1 MSTLVLPPSSHHQ
14 QQQQQQQETTIHHH
28 HRQKQQSNTTSTNKT
43 RSTVVD
49 PLHARYLIAH
59 KLASG
64 GFGDVYAGVRKK
76 DGMQVAIKIVAK
88 KRMREINTPD
98 GKLPLEVVL
107 LRRVAK
113 VKNVIHL
120 VEYFIHNDQVVIV
133 LERPE
138 RCCDLYDFISERP
151 GGLDERLARDFFKQI
166 LQILKDIHSC
176 GVLHRDIKDENFL
189 VDMRTGQLYLIDFG
203 SGALL
208 HDGIYTEFEGTSC
221 YAAPEWV
228 TCRRYFGLP
237 QTVWSLGILLYDL
250 VCGDIPFSDELAII
264 KCQLQFPNHLSP
276 ECVQLIEQCL
286 SIRSSERP
294 TLEQCLQSTWLK
306 LPSSR
311 DLCLSLVPRR
321 RGGHNHNQLK
331 DLNSLSKLTTGSF
344 SSRGNSL

>member
-1 MSTLVLPPSSHHQ
+1 MSTLVLPPSSHHHHHHHHHHHPQQQSPQ
-14 QQQQQQQETTIHHH
+14 QQQTTAIHHQ
-28 HRQKQQSNTTSTNKT
+28 RQQTNKT
-43 RSTVVD
+43 RSTVAD

-76 DGMQVAIKIVAK
+76 DGMPVALKVVPK
-88 KRMREINTPD
+88 KRMRETNTPD

-113 VKNVIHL
+113 VKNVIHML
-120 VEYFIHNDQVVIV
+120 EYFIHNDQLVIV

-138 RCCDLYDFISERP
+138 HCSDLYDFIYERA

-166 LQILKDIHSC
+166 LQILKDIHAC

-208 HDGIYTEFEGTSC
+208 HDGIYTDFEGTSC

-250 VCGDIPFSDELAII
+250 VCGDIPFSDDLAII
-264 KCQLQFPNHLSP
+264 KCQPQFPNHLSS
-276 ECVQLIEQCL
+276 ECIQLIEQCL
-286 SIRSSERP
+286 CIRSSERP
-294 TLEQCLQSTWLK
+294 TLEQCFQSEWLK

-311 DLCLSLVPRR
+311 DLCLALIPRR
-321 RGGHNHNQLK
+321 RGGHK
-331 DLNSLSKLTTGSF
+331 DSNRLSKSTTGSS